1 MIKRYLFDEVKA
13 HLHKKEISFIV
24 GPRQSGKTTL
34 MKLLQEYLEKRGE
47 KTLFFNLD
55 IEMDKEHF
63 VSQSALLR
71 KIELEIGKNKGYVF
85 IDEIQRKEN
94 AGVFLKGLYDMNLPY
109 KFIVSGSGSIE
120 LKSKIH
126 ESLAGRKRIF
136 ELTTVSFRE
145 FINYKTNYKYEGR
158 LMDFF
163 SIDKERGYNLLMEY
177 LNFGGYPRVVLEDTL
192 SEKLKLISEIYQSYI
207 ERDISY
213 LLNVHKTD
221 AFTNLVKLLSS
232 QIGRIVNYTEISS
245 TLGLSFQTVKE
256 YMWYLEK
263 TFIVQKVTPYFKN
276 VRKEISKSP
285 IYYFYD
291 IGLRNFAV
299 GSFGHIE
306 NIGFVFQ
313 NFIYNI
319 LKEKIKWSPSK
330 VCFWRTKD
338 KSEVDF
344 VVDYGRG
351 VLPIEVKYQKMKIP
365 KITKSLRSFIKR
377 YKPEKAFVVNLQLET
392 EITIDKTTILFIPF
406 YRLLEW
412 EFFQGPGSDI
422 NR

>member
-13 HLHKKEISFIV
+13 HLHRKEISFIV

-34 MKLLQEYLEKRGE
+34 MKLLQEYLEKSGE

-63 VSQSALLR
+63 VSQSAFLR

-136 ELTTVSFRE
+136 ELTTVSFKE
-145 FINYKTNYKYEGR
+145 FVNYKTNYKYEGR

-192 SEKLKLISEIYQSYI
+192 SEKLRLINEIYQSYI

-291 IGLRNFAV
+291 TGLRNFAV

-344 VVDYGRG
+344 VIDYGRG

-377 YKPEKAFVVNLQLET
+377 YQPERALIVNLELET
-392 EITIDKTTILFIPF
+392 EMKLDKTVILFIPF
-406 YRLLEW
+406 FRLLEW
-412 EFFQGPGSDI
+412 EFFPRNGVGH
-422 NR
+422 